1 MELDVKFLIT
11 LGGLAASIVGAS
23 AVAKYQLKNILEELR
38 NLWSSV
44 KKLDQRLD
52 KKDVDTEMLSQKMS
66 VIVSM
71 MTPDVL
77 ERRHRE
83 TEALKKDVEFI
94 KEKLK

>member
-38 NLWSSV
+38 SLWSSV

-52 KKDVDTEMLSQKMS
+52 KKDVDTDMLSQKMS

>member
-11 LGGLAASIVGAS
+11 LGGLAASIIGAS

-38 NLWSSV
+38 SIWSSV

>member
-11 LGGLAASIVGAS
+11 LGGLAAPIVGAS

-38 NLWSSV
+38 SLWSSV

>member
-38 NLWSSV
+38 SLWSSV

-66 VIVSM
+66 VLVSM

>member
-38 NLWSSV
+38 SLWSFV

-66 VIVSM
+66 VIGSM

>member
-38 NLWSSV
+38 SLWSSV

>member
-1 MELDVKFLIT
+1 
-11 LGGLAASIVGAS
+11 
-23 AVAKYQLKNILEELR
+23 
-38 NLWSSV
+38 
-44 KKLDQRLD
+44 
-52 KKDVDTEMLSQKMS
+52 
-66 VIVSM
+66 M

>member
-11 LGGLAASIVGAS
+11 LGGLAASIIGAS

-38 NLWSSV
+38 SLWSSV

-66 VIVSM
+66 VLVSM

>member
-11 LGGLAASIVGAS
+11 LGGLAASIIGAS
-23 AVAKYQLKNILEELR
+23 AVAKYQLKNILEEIR
-38 NLWSSV
+38 SLWSFV

-66 VIVSM
+66 VIGSM

>member
-11 LGGLAASIVGAS
+11 LGGLAASIVAAS

-38 NLWSSV
+38 SLWSSV

-52 KKDVDTEMLSQKMS
+52 KKDVDTEMLTQKMS

>member
-11 LGGLAASIVGAS
+11 LGGLAASIIGAS

-38 NLWSSV
+38 SLWSSV

>member
-11 LGGLAASIVGAS
+11 LGGLAASIIGAS

-38 NLWSSV
+38 SLWSSV

-71 MTPDVL
+71 MTPDVW

>member
-38 NLWSSV
+38 SLWSSV

-52 KKDVDTEMLSQKMS
+52 KKDVDTEMLTQKMS

>member
-38 NLWSSV
+38 SLWSSV

-66 VIVSM
+66 VIGSM

>member
-1 MELDVKFLIT
+1 
-11 LGGLAASIVGAS
+11 
-23 AVAKYQLKNILEELR
+23 
-38 NLWSSV
+38 
-44 KKLDQRLD
+44 
-52 KKDVDTEMLSQKMS
+52 MLSQKMS
-66 VIVSM
+66 VLVSM